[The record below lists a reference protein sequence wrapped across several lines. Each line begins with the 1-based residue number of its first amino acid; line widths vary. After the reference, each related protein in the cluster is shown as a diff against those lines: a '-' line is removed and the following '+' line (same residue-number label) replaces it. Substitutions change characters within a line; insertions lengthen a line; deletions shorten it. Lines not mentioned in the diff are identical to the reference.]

1 MYQIFSGH
9 DFAEF
14 QKLCNFMSVNLDNSM
29 MKHLKQKLI
38 ALLCVTFAVVSAWA
52 NDSVVWHH
60 PVVGYTHSIV
70 EVTKVCSMR
79 TARKCRAMYITLQVI
94 GFKSCARRN
103 CKRMA
108 GTFP

>member
-38 ALLCVTFAVVSAWA
+38 AFVYVLRLPWSVLGQTIPWFGTILWWA
-52 NDSVVWHH
+52 IPILS
-60 PVVGYTHSIV
+60 
-70 EVTKVCSMR
+70 
-79 TARKCRAMYITLQVI
+79 
-94 GFKSCARRN
+94 
-103 CKRMA
+103 
-108 GTFP
+108 